1 MMMQDDAA
9 KQRILARLRR
19 LEGQVR
25 GVEAMIDQERDCA
38 EILQQLSAIRSAAL
52 SASQAFL
59 QDYASGCMQNF
70 DHQSPAEREAA
81 LKNLIQLFG
90 KTQA

>member
-25 GVEAMIDQERDCA
+25 GVEAMIEQERDCA

-59 QDYASGCMQNF
+59 QDYTSGCMQNF
-70 DHQSPAEREAA
+70 EHQTPAEREAA
-81 LKNLIQLFG
+81 LKNLIHMFG

>member
-25 GVEAMIDQERDCA
+25 GVEAMIEQDRDCA
-38 EILQQLSAIRSAAL
+38 EVLQQLSAIRSAAL

-59 QDYASGCMQNF
+59 QDYASSCMQNF
-70 DHQSPAEREAA
+70 EHQTPAEREAA

>member
-25 GVEAMIDQERDCA
+25 GVEAMIEQDRDCA

-59 QDYASGCMQNF
+59 QDYASCCMQNF
-70 DHQSPAEREAA
+70 EHQTPTEREAA